1 MRLVHHDQLCL
12 AIQQAL
18 LSSVQTEQVRGQE
31 ILIAEDHAGCKLQ
44 LLTKLIVLTGAPVIT
59 EYAFPAAEPND
70 VDLLPDAAWDRI
82 GE

>member
-1 MRLVHHDQLCL
+1 MRLIYHDQLCL

-18 LSSVQTEQVRGQE
+18 LPSAQAEQVRGQK
-31 ILIAEDHAGCKLQ
+31 ILITEDHAGCKLQ
-44 LLTKLIVLTGAPVIT
+44 FLAKQIVLTGAPVIT
-59 EYAFPAAEPND
+59 EYAFQAAEADD